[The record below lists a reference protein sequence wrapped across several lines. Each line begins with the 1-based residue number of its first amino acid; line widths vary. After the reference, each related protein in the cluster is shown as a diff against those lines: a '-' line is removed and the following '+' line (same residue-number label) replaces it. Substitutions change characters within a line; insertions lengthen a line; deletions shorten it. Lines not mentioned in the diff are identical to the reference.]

1 MSDSTE
7 SRPGGLRPAV
17 EVVEKGAPPSTG
29 RGLLAIVGGLIG
41 GIYLLNP
48 TAGLFELI
56 PDNLPIV
63 GNLDEAAAT
72 ALLIFAIREIG
83 RSFFPDKD

>member
-1 MSDSTE
+1 MESTQPSSE
-7 SRPGGLRPAV
+7 PKLP
-17 EVVEKGAPPSTG
+17 PPSTPSG
-29 RGLLAIVGGLIG
+29 PPSKASRVFAAVGVVLG

-56 PDNLPIV
+56 PDNFPII

-72 ALLIFAIREIG
+72 ALVIYGLQHFG
-83 RSFFPDKD
+83 RKLKP